1 MRWEGPGY
9 SELEYNSVRKREL
22 MRVDFP
28 RPDSPAE
35 LDEKEEISTCITD
48 IWISSVDNCKGQAS
62 IIVKVKV

>member
-28 RPDSPAE
+28 RPDSPTE
-35 LDEKEEISTCITD
+35 SDKKEEI
-48 IWISSVDNCKGQAS
+48 KGLPYGFGGRLPLVGNVEQR
-62 IIVKVKV
+62 

>member
-28 RPDSPAE
+28 RPDSPTE
-35 LDEKEEISTCITD
+35 SEKKKKLQVYPTD
-48 IWISSVDNCKGQAS
+48 LVDGYQLPLVGNVEQR
-62 IIVKVKV
+62 